1 MEVRSKSGPT
11 IGEAAL
17 TLAILSTWVMG
28 IALAKGFWS
37 VALAICCPPYAWVL
51 FAKWAMGV

>member
-1 MEVRSKSGPT
+1 MRSKSGPT